1 LLNKT
6 DNVVAAIAADIL
18 HSTIL
23 SLILTAFSGAASK
36 QTSPF
41 WSLKDK
47 PIIMN
52 FTDYSAG
59 FLLGLS
65 LIIAIGSQNAFVLK
79 QGLKREHIF
88 FVCLF
93 CAVSDAILI
102 SAGVAGFGAV
112 TAQYPQVVN
121 IAKIAGVIFLLGYG
135 LQSLYASVRLSHA
148 LTIDGQVVTSLKKA
162 LLLCFGF
169 TWLNPHVYLDTLVL
183 VGMVSTSASSKLAF
197 AVGALS
203 ASFFFFFAL
212 GYGARL
218 LRPLFAKPK
227 AWNILDALVGFLM
240 LYLAWHLYQS

>member
-1 LLNKT
+1 MLNST
-6 DNVVAAIAADIL
+6 DDLVASIAANTL

-36 QTSPF
+36 QTSPS
-41 WSLKDK
+41 WSLKGK
-47 PIIMN
+47 PIIMH

-79 QGLKREHIF
+79 QGLKHEHIF

-148 LTIDGQVVTSLKKA
+148 LTVDGQVVTSLKKA

-183 VGMVSTSASSKLAF
+183 VGMVSTGASSKLAF

-218 LRPLFAKPK
+218 LRPLFAKQK
-227 AWNILDALVGFLM
+227 AWNILDALVGVLM

>member
-1 LLNKT
+1 MN
-6 DNVVAAIAADIL
+6 
-18 HSTIL
+18 
-23 SLILTAFSGAASK
+23 
-36 QTSPF
+36 TS
-41 WSLKDK
+41 
-47 PIIMN
+47 
-52 FTDYSAG
+52 DYISG

-93 CAVSDAILI
+93 CAVSDALLI
-102 SAGVAGFGAV
+102 SAGVGGFGAV
-112 TAQYPQVVN
+112 TARYPHVID
-121 IAKIAGVIFLLGYG
+121 IAKIAGVLFLLGYG
-135 LQSLYASVRLSHA
+135 LQSLYASVRVSHA
-148 LTIDGQVVTSLKKA
+148 LTVEGQVVSRLKKA

-183 VGMVSTSASSKLAF
+183 VGMVSTGASSKLTF
-197 AVGALS
+197 AIGAIS

-218 LRPLFAKPK
+218 LRPLFGKPK
-227 AWNILDALVGFLM
+227 AWNILDALVGLLM

>member
-1 LLNKT
+1 MYAP
-6 DNVVAAIAADIL
+6 DF
-18 HSTIL
+18 L
-23 SLILTAFSGAASK
+23 S
-36 QTSPF
+36 
-41 WSLKDK
+41 
-47 PIIMN
+47 
-52 FTDYSAG
+52 G

-93 CAVSDAILI
+93 CALSDAILI
-102 SAGVAGFGAV
+102 SAGVGGFGAV
-112 TAQYPQVVN
+112 TARYPHIVDV
-121 IAKIAGVIFLLGYG
+121 AKFAGVVFLLGYG
-135 LQSLYASVRLSHA
+135 LQSLYASVRLSQA
-148 LTIDGQVVTSLKKA
+148 LTVEGQVVSSLKKA

-183 VGMVSTSASSKLAF
+183 VGMVSTGASSKVMF
-197 AVGALS
+197 AAGAIS

-218 LRPLFAKPK
+218 LKPLFTKPK
-227 AWNILDALVGFLM
+227 AWNVLDALVGILM

>member
-1 LLNKT
+1 MYAP
-6 DNVVAAIAADIL
+6 DF
-18 HSTIL
+18 L
-23 SLILTAFSGAASK
+23 S
-36 QTSPF
+36 
-41 WSLKDK
+41 
-47 PIIMN
+47 
-52 FTDYSAG
+52 G

-93 CAVSDAILI
+93 CALSDAILI
-102 SAGVAGFGAV
+102 SAGVGGFGAV
-112 TAQYPQVVN
+112 TARYPHIVDV
-121 IAKIAGVIFLLGYG
+121 AKFAGVVFLLGYG
-135 LQSLYASVRLSHA
+135 LQSLYASVRLSQA
-148 LTIDGQVVTSLKKA
+148 LTVEGQVVSSLKKA

-183 VGMVSTSASSKLAF
+183 VGMVSTGASSKVVF
-197 AVGALS
+197 AAGAIS

-218 LRPLFAKPK
+218 LKPLFAKPK
-227 AWNILDALVGFLM
+227 AWNVLDALVGILM

>member
-1 LLNKT
+1 MYAP
-6 DNVVAAIAADIL
+6 DF
-18 HSTIL
+18 L
-23 SLILTAFSGAASK
+23 S
-36 QTSPF
+36 
-41 WSLKDK
+41 
-47 PIIMN
+47 
-52 FTDYSAG
+52 G

-93 CAVSDAILI
+93 CALSDAILI
-102 SAGVAGFGAV
+102 SAGVGGFGAV
-112 TAQYPQVVN
+112 TARYPHIVDV
-121 IAKIAGVIFLLGYG
+121 AKFAGVVFLLGYG
-135 LQSLYASVRLSHA
+135 LQSLYASVRLSQA
-148 LTIDGQVVTSLKKA
+148 LTVEGQVVSSLKKA

-183 VGMVSTSASSKLAF
+183 VSMVSTGASSKVVF
-197 AVGALS
+197 AAGAVS

-218 LRPLFAKPK
+218 LKPLFAKPK
-227 AWNILDALVGFLM
+227 AWNVLDALVGILM

>member
-1 LLNKT
+1 
-6 DNVVAAIAADIL
+6 
-18 HSTIL
+18 
-23 SLILTAFSGAASK
+23 
-36 QTSPF
+36 
-41 WSLKDK
+41 
-47 PIIMN
+47 MN
-52 FTDYSAG
+52 ATDYVSG

-88 FVCLF
+88 FICLF
-93 CAVSDAILI
+93 CAVSDALLI

-112 TAQYPQVVN
+112 TARYPQLVT
-121 IAKIAGVIFLLGYG
+121 IAKVAGVIFLLGYG

-148 LTIDGQVVTSLKKA
+148 MQVDGQLVSSLKKA

-183 VGMVSTSASSKLAF
+183 VGMVSTGASSKWLF
-197 AVGALS
+197 ASGAVS
-203 ASFFFFFAL
+203 ASFVFFFAL

-227 AWNILDALVGFLM
+227 AWNILDGLVGLLM
-240 LYLAWHLYQS
+240 FYLAWHLYQS

>member
-1 LLNKT
+1 
-6 DNVVAAIAADIL
+6 
-18 HSTIL
+18 
-23 SLILTAFSGAASK
+23 
-36 QTSPF
+36 
-41 WSLKDK
+41 
-47 PIIMN
+47 MN
-52 FTDYSAG
+52 APDYISG

-93 CAVSDAILI
+93 CAVSDALLI
-102 SAGVAGFGAV
+102 SAGVGGFGAV
-112 TAQYPQVVN
+112 TARYPHVVD
-121 IAKIAGVIFLLGYG
+121 IAKIAGVLFLLGYG
-135 LQSLYASVRLSHA
+135 LQSLYASVRVSHA
-148 LTIDGQVVTSLKKA
+148 LNIDGQVVTSLKKA

-183 VGMVSTSASSKLAF
+183 VGMVSTGASSKLTF
-197 AVGALS
+197 AVGAIS

-212 GYGARL
+212 GYGTRF

-227 AWNILDALVGFLM
+227 AWNILDALVGLLM

>member
-1 LLNKT
+1 MNT
-6 DNVVAAIAADIL
+6 SDY
-18 HSTIL
+18 L
-23 SLILTAFSGAASK
+23 S
-36 QTSPF
+36 
-41 WSLKDK
+41 
-47 PIIMN
+47 
-52 FTDYSAG
+52 G

-93 CAVSDAILI
+93 CAVSDALLI
-102 SAGVAGFGAV
+102 SAGVGGFGAV
-112 TAQYPQVVN
+112 TARYPHVID
-121 IAKIAGVIFLLGYG
+121 IAKIAGVLFLLGYG
-135 LQSLYASVRLSHA
+135 LQSLYASIRVSHA
-148 LTIDGQVVTSLKKA
+148 LNVDGQVVTSLKKA

-183 VGMVSTSASSKLAF
+183 VGMVSTGAASKLTF
-197 AVGALS
+197 AIGAIS

-218 LRPLFAKPK
+218 LRPLFEKPK
-227 AWNILDALVGFLM
+227 AWNILDALVGLLM

>member
-1 LLNKT
+1 MNAS
-6 DNVVAAIAADIL
+6 DY
-18 HSTIL
+18 L
-23 SLILTAFSGAASK
+23 S
-36 QTSPF
+36 
-41 WSLKDK
+41 
-47 PIIMN
+47 
-52 FTDYSAG
+52 G

-79 QGLKREHIF
+79 QGLKREHTF

-93 CAVSDAILI
+93 CAVSDAFLI
-102 SAGVAGFGAV
+102 TAGVGSFGAV
-112 TAQYPQVVN
+112 TTRYPQVVD
-121 IAKIAGVIFLLGYG
+121 IAKFAGVVFLLGYG
-135 LQSLYASVRLSHA
+135 LQSLYASVSVSHA
-148 LTIDGQVVTSLKKA
+148 LTVEGQVVTSLKKA

-183 VGMVSTSASSKLAF
+183 VGMVSTGASSKLTF
-197 AVGALS
+197 AVGAIS

-227 AWNILDALVGFLM
+227 AWNILDALVGVLI